1 MCGDSTDRSDG
12 LRLAKDKKPGSLV
25 LSVIRTSAP
34 GWEHRGLSAGMP
46 EGAGSETEIEMK
58 RYYIAAAAL
67 LVGTSA
73 MAWQPKD
80 AWLDSK
86 DGEKVAS
93 AAWDGAKMAKADDL
107 TAVKADF
114 DTAKLGAMPASWN
127 DLGEPKLIPAS
138 TVTWDDDLGKA
149 DDLKAGGKT
158 VETVAADPM
167 AGDPDLD
174 LAVEPDEVV
183 VDTSQPAMG
192 GPLEETTTGDI
203 NMAAA
208 DLATRPAT
216 QNYPPCRPGP
226 GDDNCIQLYEPGVRT
241 ALASWNQPTGG
252 LAGETRTAMGGP
264 YEPVDEATD
273 DMAMNGDGDVDMAMG
288 ETEESETLGV

>member
-1 MCGDSTDRSDG
+1 
-12 LRLAKDKKPGSLV
+12 
-25 LSVIRTSAP
+25 
-34 GWEHRGLSAGMP
+34 MP

-73 MAWQPKD
+73 MAWQPRD
-80 AWLDSK
+80 AGLDSK

-93 AAWDGAKMAKADDL
+93 AAWDGAEMAKADEF
-107 TAVKADF
+107 TAAKADF
-114 DTAKLGAMPASWN
+114 DTAKSGAMPAAWN

-138 TVTWDDDLGKA
+138 TVTWDDDLAKA
-149 DDLKAGGKT
+149 DDVAKLDEEKT
-158 VETVAADPM
+158 VDTVAVDPA

-174 LAVEPDEVV
+174 LAVEPSDEVG
-183 VDTSQPAMG
+183 SEPAIG

-216 QNYPPCRPGP
+216 QNYPACRPGP

-241 ALASWNQPTGG
+241 ALASWNRPTGG
-252 LAGETRTAMGGP
+252 LAGETQTAMGGP
-264 YEPVDEATD
+264 YEPIEEASAD
-273 DMAMNGDGDVDMAMG
+273 AAMNGDGDVDMAMG
-288 ETEESETLGV
+288 ETEDSETAGL